1 MAVDAMTLAP
11 QSKCRPRSVPPST
24 IDMRE
29 FARRSPEARRLI
41 LDLLR
46 KEIAKREEKGEN

>member
-1 MAVDAMTLAP
+1 
-11 QSKCRPRSVPPST
+11 
-24 IDMRE
+24 MRE